1 MDTES
6 LCSELRRCFQEK
18 WLGPFWGP
26 TMVDKDDYKAI
37 KRDNVAWKR
46 CTAVLMLLFP
56 GKDLRQTT
64 GEIFRIDFQHQIWA
78 SLLWQC
84 QSTTKKISSSSN
96 LSSSSISQ
104 THPGGTS
111 YWRGGLIF
119 VFTRSFG
126 LWLRLN
132 PTSQQWGSS
141 TNAGEDWR
149 TFTRWCGWWSWG
161 GGCCGCLL
169 WGNKYLFNKDM
180 TWHERKW
187 KWNVAK

>member
-1 MDTES
+1 M
-6 LCSELRRCFQEK
+6 
-18 WLGPFWGP
+18 WLGKDVGP
-26 TMVDKDDYKAI
+26 
-37 KRDNVAWKR
+37 
-46 CTAVLMLLFP
+46 VLMLLFP

-84 QSTTKKISSSSN
+84 QSTTKKIRSSSN
-96 LSSSSISQ
+96 LWSSSISQ

-149 TFTRWCGWWSWG
+149 TFARWCGWWWSER
-161 GGCCGCLL
+161 GGCCGCCGCEVTRICLKRI
-169 WGNKYLFNKDM
+169 WRDM
-180 TWHERKW
+180 KHKW
-187 KWNVAK
+187 KLNVAQ